1 MRSRWRRLLG
11 PRDGFTLVELV
22 ITVAIL
28 GIIVVPLTGVVLAYL
43 RNTVDTQSRL
53 TESHD
58 VQFAAAYWQRDVA
71 SIGVRSTTYDP
82 AAAVHSYALLQS
94 VNVAPSCALPS
105 GMTAATLA
113 WSSYDVT
120 DPDHP
125 TTVTV
130 SYVAAQSNA
139 RWTLTRVRCTAA
151 HVDSTITVADACD
164 GEARADPHLP
174 GRGRRVHRSRCTRA
188 HRRGHDPDVERPRRS
203 RHRELQR
210 ATLTGQRRQ
219 S

>member
-1 MRSRWRRLLG
+1 MRSRWRRRLG
-11 PRDGFTLVELV
+11 PEDGFTLVELV

-28 GIIVVPLTGVVLAYL
+28 GIIVVPLTGVVFAYL
-43 RNTVDTQSRL
+43 RTTVETQARL

-94 VNVAPSCALPS
+94 VNVAPSCTLPS
-105 GMTAATLA
+105 GATAATLA

-130 SYVAAQSNA
+130 SYVAAQSEA
-139 RWTLTRVRCTAA
+139 HWTLTRVRCTAS
-151 HVDSTITVADACD
+151 HVDSTITVADNLTEKPTLTCPGAVD
-164 GEARADPHLP
+164 GCTGTGAHVPTVVAMTLTSKDPD
-174 GRGRRVHRSRCTRA
+174 
-188 HRRGHDPDVERPRRS
+188 GHDDTAS
-203 RHRELQR
+203 YS